1 MPHANAKKFL
11 LFLPNGENHE
21 LSLLFASF
29 MLRSRGQKVTYLG
42 TSTPLDDLNKI
53 YKLHNP
59 DVVFCA
65 ITNANSSM
73 PVQVYIQTLARNW
86 PNTKILVTG
95 TQVVKRRDLKIP
107 SNCRVITSPDDFL
120 VFLDQITR

>member
-1 MPHANAKKFL
+1 
-11 LFLPNGENHE
+11 
-21 LSLLFASF
+21 
-29 MLRSRGQKVTYLG
+29 LG
-42 TSTPLDDLNKI
+42 ISTPLDDLNKI

-65 ITNANSSM
+65 ITNANTSM

-107 SNCRVITSPDDFL
+107 SNCKIITSPNDFL
-120 VFLDQITR
+120 VFLDEFVK